1 MKKSD
6 TLARKQSLDIYPADH
21 IPTGAE
27 TVAADPCQD
36 LTQLVWK
43 YFAEE
48 ITEAL
53 REVQEA
59 LAPEESGSVQAA
71 SGRKG

>member
-1 MKKSD
+1 MKKSA
-6 TLARKQSLDIYPADH
+6 TQARKQTLDIYPPDH
-21 IPTGAE
+21 TPAGAE

-59 LAPEESGSVQAA
+59 LAPEES
-71 SGRKG
+71 R